1 LPAPAVPTT
10 KRTGGVLL
18 SLTLTVGGHQ
28 QWFINPPTPKRSYG
42 PSNMLFNNG
51 YTASNI
57 VPALSHAWDG
67 GIGMSDENDDGNMP
81 PPPPGLPPAPPEPPE
96 APPTPPTPPGL
107 EPPTPPTPPGLE
119 PPAPPEPPEA
129 PPAPPTPPGL
139 EPPAPP
145 EPPEAP
151 DAPPSPPG
159 LEPPAPPE
167 PPEAPAAPPAPP
179 GLEAPA
185 PPEPPEAPPAPP
197 GLEPSA
203 PPEMEDD
210 DDDLGDPMELL
221 GDFGADDAEDVDG
234 EEVAEPPMPP
244 GLDLL
249 APPEPP
255 AASEDEVPPAPPA
268 LDLLT
273 ADSGEEDASDDV
285 ADVVIGTGPSM
296 AGGKIRSAS
305 DVDAIPGHKL
315 VGTLEESEEVTL
327 TADGEMVK
335 QSVKGVLTL
344 KNPSDKDR
352 LWDIDVALN
361 DTDFADISSD
371 LPFSEL
377 EAGADQAVDYSVEG
391 PRMLCVRE
399 RIDTNP
405 SRNQER
411 SLSVERSADAQDIEL
426 ELEVENMSPV
436 QLNDIIVTRTFPIEI
451 QVSEGDGYEKQG
463 DTVTWNVGRLSSG
476 ESRKL
481 SIPTAVT
488 AEAVGAIDAGHAT
501 ATYAA
506 EATLS
511 GMNFNEV
518 DAHCRG
524 FSYMVVDEDER
535 PDNYRCQAVF
545 ENRSSFTVDLTKL
558 TVSQTGADEHLF
570 EVEDVEDDVLPDG
583 RWESGVKIVHST
595 EKPTFS
601 QELLYT
607 VLPRV
612 SQGTEGTVKLQP
624 LTIEVL
630 EAEVEKSYSIDVLRH
645 YRQTELMATM
655 DIENTGSATINLLRI
670 TDDIPGIFDAPDV
683 DSVKA
688 SIDGNELIRDQF
700 RIELKEGISLEEN
713 RTSPDGPGHTMLVTI
728 GTKGPI
734 GLAPGHKMCITY
746 PLVAPDPSP
755 ANDVV
760 AAPARIDFSSERF
773 GPVATRGLNVVPAV
787 RVTHR
792 KVNYDSGK
800 EVFPA
805 GGAGRYEAMIMFNN
819 RADSALKDVVIHDVI
834 PGAFELL
841 EWKVTSSDG
850 SDVKCDM
857 TEEATT
863 DGKKMSWNIGTV
875 SRGQRIEVTYEFKG
889 DAETGFKVSDAQE
902 IHGIDVGAEIEDDAP
917 PEALPMSEPDTEE
930 EDGGEE
936 EIEEE
941 AAEEVEEE
949 AEEESTEDEPE
960 EEVPEEDE
968 PEEVDEEIEEES
980 TVDEPE
986 EDDQMD
992 AALAKLT
999 GGDTN
1004 DSDGGTT
1011 EPTTCPICNAD
1022 VDAGMKMCPVCSY
1035 TF

>member
-1 LPAPAVPTT
+1 
-10 KRTGGVLL
+10 
-18 SLTLTVGGHQ
+18 
-28 QWFINPPTPKRSYG
+28 
-42 PSNMLFNNG
+42 
-51 YTASNI
+51 
-57 VPALSHAWDG
+57 
-67 GIGMSDENDDGNMP
+67 MSDENDDGNIP
-81 PPPPGLPPAPPEPPE
+81 PMPPGLPQAPPE
-96 APPTPPTPPGL
+96 APPAPPAPPGLVPPTPPTPPAPPGL
-107 EPPTPPTPPGLE
+107 EPPTPPTPP
-119 PPAPPEPPEA
+119 A
-129 PPAPPTPPGL
+129 PPGL

-145 EPPEAP
+145 EAPEAP
-151 DAPPSPPG
+151 PAPPEMAPPAPPG

-167 PPEAPAAPPAPP
+167 A
-179 GLEAPA
+179 
-185 PPEPPEAPPAPP
+185 PEAPPAPP
-197 GLEPSA
+197 EMA
-203 PPEMEDD
+203 PPAPPMM
-210 DDDLGDPMELL
+210 DDDLGDPLELL
-221 GDFGADDAEDVDG
+221 ADDSED
-234 EEVAEPPMPP
+234 EEIEMPEPPAPP

-255 AASEDEVPPAPPA
+255 APPGLDLPPLPEQPDDVEDATPPAPPG

-273 ADSGEEDASDDV
+273 QPAPSDEQVEEEAPAPPSFDLLGSSDD
-285 ADVVIGTGPSM
+285 AGEVIEQATTLTAPSM
-296 AGGKIRSAS
+296 AGGKIRSAA

-315 VGTLEESEEVTL
+315 VGTLSESENVTL
-327 TADGEMVK
+327 TADGDMVK
-335 QSVKGVLTL
+335 QSVKGILTL

-352 LWDIDVALN
+352 LWDIDVLLN
-361 DTDFADISSD
+361 NTDFSDIESD

-377 EAGADQAVDYSVEG
+377 EAGADETVGYSVDG

-411 SLSVERSADAQDIEL
+411 SLSLERSGDAQDIDL

-436 QLNDIIVTRTFPIEI
+436 QLNDIVVTRTFPIEI
-451 QVSEGDGYEKQG
+451 QVNDGDGYEKQG
-463 DTVTWNVGRLSSG
+463 DTVTWTVGRLASG
-476 ESRKL
+476 ESRTL

-488 AEAVGAIDAGHAT
+488 AQSVGAIDAGHAT

-506 EATLS
+506 DATLS
-511 GMNFNEV
+511 GMNFDEV

-558 TVSQTGADEHLF
+558 TVSQTGVEEHLF
-570 EVEDVEDDVLPDG
+570 EVDDVEDDVLPDG
-583 RWESGVKIVHST
+583 RWESDVKVVHST

-612 SQGTEGTVKLQP
+612 SQTTEGTVTLQP

-630 EAEVEKSYSIDVLRH
+630 EAEVQKSYSIDVLRH
-645 YRQTELMATM
+645 YRETELMATM

-670 TDDIPGIFDAPDV
+670 TDDIPGIFSAPDAE
-683 DSVKA
+683 SVKA
-688 SIDGNELIRDQF
+688 TIDGNELIRDQF
-700 RIELKEGISLEEN
+700 KIELKEGITLEEN
-713 RTSPDGPGHTMLVTI
+713 RTSPDGLGHTMLITI

-755 ANDVV
+755 SNDVV
-760 AAPARIDFSSERF
+760 AGPARIDFSSERY

-841 EWKVTSSDG
+841 EWKVVSSTGKTVD
-850 SDVKCDM
+850 CDM
-857 TEEATT
+857 VEDATT

-875 SRGQRIEVTYEFKG
+875 SRGERIEVTYEFKG
-889 DAETGFKVSDAQE
+889 DSETGFKVSDAQE
-902 IHGIDVGAEIEDDAP
+902 IHGIDVGAEIEDDEP
-917 PEALPMSEPDTEE
+917 PEALPMAESEDEE
-930 EDGGEE
+930 EVVETSDDDEHVE
-936 EIEEE
+936 SEEE
-941 AAEEVEEE
+941 AVEESDDDHEEDDEEVVEEVDDADDEE
-949 AEEESTEDEPE
+949 AEEDVEEPTEDSDDEIDSQE
-960 EEVPEEDE
+960 ENDA
-968 PEEVDEEIEEES
+968 D
-980 TVDEPE
+980 
-986 EDDQMD
+986 DDQMD

-999 GGDTN
+999 GGAAD
-1004 DSDGGTT
+1004 DSGD
-1011 EPTTCPICNAD
+1011 EVVEATTCPICSAD
-1022 VDAGMKMCPVCSY
+1022 VAPGMTMCPVCSY

>member
-1 LPAPAVPTT
+1 MDDDLGDPLD
-10 KRTGGVLL
+10 LL
-18 SLTLTVGGHQ
+18 
-28 QWFINPPTPKRSYG
+28 
-42 PSNMLFNNG
+42 
-51 YTASNI
+51 A
-57 VPALSHAWDG
+57 DD
-67 GIGMSDENDDGNMP
+67 SDEEEEEMP
-81 PPPPGLPPAPPEPPE
+81 E
-96 APPTPPTPPGL
+96 
-107 EPPTPPTPPGLE
+107 
-119 PPAPPEPPEA
+119 
-129 PPAPPTPPGL
+129 
-139 EPPAPP
+139 
-145 EPPEAP
+145 
-151 DAPPSPPG
+151 
-159 LEPPAPPE
+159 
-167 PPEAPAAPPAPP
+167 PPAPP
-179 GLEAPA
+179 GLDLPT
-185 PPEPPEAPPAPP
+185 PPESPEEEELDVPPA
-197 GLEPSA
+197 
-203 PPEMEDD
+203 
-210 DDDLGDPMELL
+210 
-221 GDFGADDAEDVDG
+221 
-234 EEVAEPPMPP
+234 PP

-249 APPEPP
+249 APPEVSDDE
-255 AASEDEVPPAPPA
+255 SEDVPPAPPD
-268 LDLLT
+268 LDLLAPSDT
-273 ADSGEEDASDDV
+273 SDDEPEDLPPAPPSFDLLGSADNQAEDIEEV
-285 ADVVIGTGPSM
+285 AAEPTPSM
-296 AGGKIRSAS
+296 AGGKIRSAV

-315 VGTLEESEEVTL
+315 VGTLSESETVTL
-327 TADGEMVK
+327 SADGEMVK
-335 QSVKGVLTL
+335 QSVKGVLAL

-352 LWDIDVALN
+352 LWDIDVLLN
-361 DTDFADISSD
+361 NTDFADIASD

-377 EAGADQAVDYSVEG
+377 EAGAEETVDYSVDG

-411 SLSVERSADAQDIEL
+411 SLSLERSGDAQEIDL
-426 ELEVENMSPV
+426 ELEVENLSPV
-436 QLNDIIVTRTFPIEI
+436 QLNDIVVSRTFPIEI
-451 QVSEGDGYEKQG
+451 QVNEGDGYEKQG
-463 DTVTWNVGRLSSG
+463 DTVTWTVGRLASG
-476 ESRKL
+476 ESRTL

-488 AEAVGAIDAGHAT
+488 AESVGAIDAGHAT
-501 ATYAA
+501 ATYSAD
-506 EATLS
+506 ATLS

-558 TVSQTGADEHLF
+558 TVSQTGVDEHLF
-570 EVEDVEDDVLPDG
+570 EVDDVEDDVLPDG
-583 RWESGVKIVHST
+583 RWESDVKVVHST

-612 SQGTEGTVKLQP
+612 SQTTQGTVTLQP

-645 YRQTELMATM
+645 YRETELVATM
-655 DIENTGSATINLLRI
+655 NIENTGSATINLLRI
-670 TDDIPGIFDAPDV
+670 TDDIPGIFSAPDAE
-683 DSVKA
+683 SVKA

-700 RIELKEGISLEEN
+700 RIELKEGITLEEN
-713 RTSPDGPGHTMLVTI
+713 RTSPDGPGHTMLITI

-734 GLAPGHKMCITY
+734 GLAPGHKMSITY

-760 AAPARIDFSSERF
+760 AGPARIDFSSERY

-841 EWKVTSSDG
+841 EWKVVSSTGNSVD
-850 SDVKCDM
+850 CDM
-857 TEEATT
+857 VEEATT

-875 SRGQRIEVTYEFKG
+875 SQGERIEVTYEFKG

-902 IHGIDVGAEIEDDAP
+902 IHGIDVGAEIEDDEAP
-917 PEALPMSEPDTEE
+917 EPLPMEPEVE
-930 EDGGEE
+930 
-936 EIEEE
+936 
-941 AAEEVEEE
+941 EEVEEE
-949 AEEESTEDEPE
+949 AEEEVVEDTE
-960 EEVPEEDE
+960 EESAEEADDE
-968 PEEVDEEIEEES
+968 HEEVGEEVDGEEDSTEEENQETTEDS
-980 TVDEPE
+980 DDDAESPEDSGE

-999 GGDTN
+999 GGA
-1004 DSDGGTT
+1004 SDGDGDGIV
-1011 EPTTCPICNAD
+1011 EATTCPICNAD
-1022 VDAGMKMCPVCSY
+1022 VAAGMTMCPVCSY

>member
-1 LPAPAVPTT
+1 
-10 KRTGGVLL
+10 
-18 SLTLTVGGHQ
+18 
-28 QWFINPPTPKRSYG
+28 
-42 PSNMLFNNG
+42 M
-51 YTASNI
+51 
-57 VPALSHAWDG
+57 
-67 GIGMSDENDDGNMP
+67 
-81 PPPPGLPPAPPEPPE
+81 
-96 APPTPPTPPGL
+96 
-107 EPPTPPTPPGLE
+107 
-119 PPAPPEPPEA
+119 
-129 PPAPPTPPGL
+129 
-139 EPPAPP
+139 
-145 EPPEAP
+145 
-151 DAPPSPPG
+151 
-159 LEPPAPPE
+159 
-167 PPEAPAAPPAPP
+167 
-179 GLEAPA
+179 
-185 PPEPPEAPPAPP
+185 
-197 GLEPSA
+197 
-203 PPEMEDD
+203 DD
-210 DDDLGDPMELL
+210 DDDLGDPLELL
-221 GDFGADDAEDVDG
+221 GDLGEDEADEDDG
-234 EEVAEPPMPP
+234 EDEAEPPMPP

-255 AASEDEVPPAPPA
+255 ATIEDEVPPAPPA

-273 ADSGEEDASDDV
+273 ADLGGEDASDDV
-285 ADVVIGTGPSM
+285 ANVVIETGPPM
-296 AGGKIRSAS
+296 AGGKIRSAT

-377 EAGADQAVDYSVEG
+377 EAGADESVDYSVEG

-436 QLNDIIVTRTFPIEI
+436 QLNDIVVSRTFPIEI

-488 AEAVGAIDAGHAT
+488 AEAVGSIDAGHAT

-506 EATLS
+506 DATLS

-583 RWESGVKIVHST
+583 RWESGVKVVHST

-612 SQGTEGTVKLQP
+612 SQGTEGTVTLQP

-655 DIENTGSATINLLRI
+655 DIENIGSATINLLRI

-760 AAPARIDFSSERF
+760 AAPARIDFSSERY

-841 EWKVTSSDG
+841 EWKVTTSDG
-850 SDVKCDM
+850 DTVKCDM

-902 IHGIDVGAEIEDDAP
+902 IHGIDVGAEIEDDEP
-917 PEALPMSEPDTEE
+917 PEALPMPEPETEE
-930 EDGGEE
+930 EGGEE
-936 EIEEE
+936 EVEAE
-941 AAEEVEEE
+941 AAEEVDEEV
-949 AEEESTEDEPE
+949 EEESTEDVPE
-960 EEVPEEDE
+960 EEAPEEMDEEAEEDSSEDE
-968 PEEVDEEIEEES
+968 PEEEA
-980 TVDEPE
+980 PE

-1004 DSDGGTT
+1004 DSDEGVTD
-1011 EPTTCPICNAD
+1011 PTTCPICNAD
-1022 VDAGMKMCPVCSY
+1022 VEAGMKMCPVCSY

>member
-1 LPAPAVPTT
+1 
-10 KRTGGVLL
+10 
-18 SLTLTVGGHQ
+18 
-28 QWFINPPTPKRSYG
+28 
-42 PSNMLFNNG
+42 M
-51 YTASNI
+51 
-57 VPALSHAWDG
+57 
-67 GIGMSDENDDGNMP
+67 M
-81 PPPPGLPPAPPEPPE
+81 
-96 APPTPPTPPGL
+96 
-107 EPPTPPTPPGLE
+107 
-119 PPAPPEPPEA
+119 
-129 PPAPPTPPGL
+129 
-139 EPPAPP
+139 
-145 EPPEAP
+145 
-151 DAPPSPPG
+151 
-159 LEPPAPPE
+159 
-167 PPEAPAAPPAPP
+167 
-179 GLEAPA
+179 
-185 PPEPPEAPPAPP
+185 
-197 GLEPSA
+197 
-203 PPEMEDD
+203 
-210 DDDLGDPMELL
+210 DDDLGDPLELL
-221 GDFGADDAEDVDG
+221 ADDSDD
-234 EEVAEPPMPP
+234 EEIEMPEPPAPP

-255 AASEDEVPPAPPA
+255 APPGLDLLAQSAPSDEQVEEETPAPPSF
-268 LDLLT
+268 DLLG
-273 ADSGEEDASDDV
+273 SSDDTGE
-285 ADVVIGTGPSM
+285 VIEQVTSVTTSM
-296 AGGKIRSAS
+296 AGGKIRSAA

-315 VGTLEESEEVTL
+315 VGTLSESESVTL
-327 TADGEMVK
+327 TADGDMVK
-335 QSVKGVLTL
+335 QSVKGILTL

-352 LWDIDVALN
+352 LWDIDVLLN
-361 DTDFADISSD
+361 NTDFSDIESD

-377 EAGADQAVDYSVEG
+377 EAGADETVGYSVDG

-411 SLSVERSADAQDIEL
+411 SLSLERSGDAQDIDL

-436 QLNDIIVTRTFPIEI
+436 QLNDIVVTRTFPIEI
-451 QVSEGDGYEKQG
+451 QVNDGDGYEKQG
-463 DTVTWNVGRLSSG
+463 DTVTWTVGRLASG
-476 ESRKL
+476 ESRTL

-488 AEAVGAIDAGHAT
+488 AQSVGAIDAGHAT

-506 EATLS
+506 DATLS

-558 TVSQTGADEHLF
+558 TVSQTGVDEHLF
-570 EVEDVEDDVLPDG
+570 EIDDVEDDVLPDG
-583 RWESGVKIVHST
+583 RWESDVKVVHST

-612 SQGTEGTVKLQP
+612 SQTTEGTVTLQP

-645 YRQTELMATM
+645 YRETELMATM

-670 TDDIPGIFDAPDV
+670 TDDIPGIFSAPDAE
-683 DSVKA
+683 SVKA
-688 SIDGNELIRDQF
+688 TIDGNELIRDQF
-700 RIELKEGISLEEN
+700 KIDLKEGITLEEN
-713 RTSPDGPGHTMLVTI
+713 RTSPDGPGHTMLITI

-755 ANDVV
+755 SNDVV
-760 AAPARIDFSSERF
+760 AGPARIDFSSERY

-841 EWKVTSSDG
+841 EWKVVSSTGKTVD
-850 SDVKCDM
+850 CDM
-857 TEEATT
+857 VEDATT

-875 SRGQRIEVTYEFKG
+875 SRGERIEVTYEFKG
-889 DAETGFKVSDAQE
+889 DSETGFKVSDAQE
-902 IHGIDVGAEIEDDAP
+902 IHGIDVGAEIEDDEP
-917 PEALPMSEPDTEE
+917 PEALPMAESEE
-930 EDGGEE
+930 EEVVETSDDDEHVE
-936 EIEEE
+936 SEEE
-941 AAEEVEEE
+941 AVEESDDDHEEDEEEVADEDDHADDEE
-949 AEEESTEDEPE
+949 AEEEVEEATEDSDDEIDSQ
-960 EEVPEEDE
+960 EDN
-968 PEEVDEEIEEES
+968 DA
-980 TVDEPE
+980 D
-986 EDDQMD
+986 DDQMD

-999 GGDTN
+999 GGAAD
-1004 DSDGGTT
+1004 DSGD
-1011 EPTTCPICNAD
+1011 EVVEATTCPICNAD
-1022 VDAGMKMCPVCSY
+1022 VAPGMTMCPVCSY

>member
-1 LPAPAVPTT
+1 
-10 KRTGGVLL
+10 
-18 SLTLTVGGHQ
+18 
-28 QWFINPPTPKRSYG
+28 
-42 PSNMLFNNG
+42 
-51 YTASNI
+51 
-57 VPALSHAWDG
+57 
-67 GIGMSDENDDGNMP
+67 MSDENDDGNMP
-81 PPPPGLPPAPPEPPE
+81 PAPPGM
-96 APPTPPTPPGL
+96 
-107 EPPTPPTPPGLE
+107 
-119 PPAPPEPPEA
+119 
-129 PPAPPTPPGL
+129 
-139 EPPAPP
+139 
-145 EPPEAP
+145 
-151 DAPPSPPG
+151 
-159 LEPPAPPE
+159 
-167 PPEAPAAPPAPP
+167 PPAPP
-179 GLEAPA
+179 GLDSLAPPAPPEAPPA

-197 GLEPSA
+197 GLGAPPEPPEAPPAPPAPPGLEAPPTPPAPPGLEAPPTPPAPPGLEPPAPPEAPPA
-203 PPEMEDD
+203 PPEMPEIDEDD
-210 DDDLGDPMELL
+210 DLLVDPMDLL
-221 GDFGADDAEDVDG
+221 DGMEEDVP
-234 EEVAEPPMPP
+234 EAPPEPPVMSEPPMPP

-249 APPEPP
+249 APPAPLEE
-255 AASEDEVPPAPPA
+255 SEEQEEAPPAPPS

-273 ADSGEEDASDDV
+273 PATEDDSDVGEPEEMVDSEH
-285 ADVVIGTGPSM
+285 SM
-296 AGGKIRSAS
+296 AGGKIRNAS

-315 VGTLEESEEVTL
+315 IGTLEESEDVTL
-327 TADGEMVK
+327 TPDGEMVK

-344 KNPSDKDR
+344 KNPSDTDR
-352 LWDIDVALN
+352 LWDIDVVLN
-361 DTDFADISSD
+361 DTDFSDIASE

-377 EAGADQAVDYSVEG
+377 ESGADQSVDYNVEG

-411 SLSVERSADAQDIEL
+411 SLSLERSGDAQDIEL
-426 ELEVENMSPV
+426 ELEVENMGPV
-436 QLNDIIVTRTFPIEI
+436 QLNGIVVTRTFPIEI
-451 QVSEGDGYEKQG
+451 QVSEGDGFEKQG
-463 DTVTWNVGRLSSG
+463 DTVTWSVGRLGSG
-476 ESRKL
+476 ESRTL
-481 SIPTAVT
+481 SIPTSVT

-501 ATYAA
+501 ATYSAD
-506 EATLS
+506 ATLS

-558 TVSQTGADEHLF
+558 TVSQTGIDENLF
-570 EVEDVEDDVLPDG
+570 EIDDVEDDVLPDG
-583 RWESGVKIVHST
+583 RWESDVEVVHST

-612 SQGTEGTVKLQP
+612 SQATEGNVTLQP

-630 EAEVEKSYSIDVLRH
+630 EAAVEKSYSVDVLRH
-645 YRQTELMATM
+645 YRQTELIATM

-670 TDDIPGIFDAPDV
+670 TDDIPGIFDAPDA

-713 RTSPDGPGHTMLVTI
+713 RTSPDGPGHTMLITI

-805 GGAGRYEAMIMFNN
+805 GGAGRYEAMIMFKN
-819 RADSALKDVVIHDVI
+819 RGDSGLENVVIHDVI

-841 EWKVTSSDG
+841 EWKVTSSG
-850 SDVKCDM
+850 GNIVKCDM
-857 TEEATT
+857 VEDATT

-875 SRGQRIEVTYEFKG
+875 SRDERIEVTYEFKG
-889 DAETGFKVSDAQE
+889 DPEIGFKVSDAQE
-902 IHGIDVGAEIEDDAP
+902 IHGIDVGAEIEDDESPA
-917 PEALPMSEPDTEE
+917 ELPSEQPTEE
-930 EDGGEE
+930 V
-936 EIEEE
+936 EEE
-941 AAEEVEEE
+941 AAEEEVEEE
-949 AEEESTEDEPE
+949 AAE
-960 EEVPEEDE
+960 EEVEEE
-968 PEEVDEEIEEES
+968 AADEES
-980 TVDEPE
+980 GD
-986 EDDQMD
+986 EDDEMD

-999 GGDTN
+999 GSSGSAES
-1004 DSDGGTT
+1004 DSSEARSCT
-1011 EPTTCPICNAD
+1011 ICNAE
-1022 VDAGMKMCPVCSY
+1022 VAAGLTQCPVCSF

>member
-1 LPAPAVPTT
+1 
-10 KRTGGVLL
+10 
-18 SLTLTVGGHQ
+18 
-28 QWFINPPTPKRSYG
+28 
-42 PSNMLFNNG
+42 
-51 YTASNI
+51 
-57 VPALSHAWDG
+57 
-67 GIGMSDENDDGNMP
+67 MSDEHDDANI
-81 PPPPGLPPAPPEPPE
+81 PPA
-96 APPTPPTPPGL
+96 
-107 EPPTPPTPPGLE
+107 PPGLE
-119 PPAPPEPPEA
+119 PPAPPGLV
-129 PPAPPTPPGL
+129 PPAPPGLVPPEAPPGL

-145 EPPEAP
+145 
-151 DAPPSPPG
+151 G
-159 LEPPAPPE
+159 LVPPA
-167 PPEAPAAPPAPP
+167 
-179 GLEAPA
+179 
-185 PPEPPEAPPAPP
+185 PPEAPPAPP
-197 GLEPSA
+197 EAPPA
-203 PPEMEDD
+203 PPEAPPAPPEAPPAPPEELEM
-210 DDDLGDPMELL
+210 DDLGDPMDLL
-221 GDFGADDAEDVDG
+221 SDMD
-234 EEVAEPPMPP
+234 EEISEASPEVSEPPMPPGLDLLAPSEPPMPPGLDLLAPSEPPMPP

-255 AASEDEVPPAPPA
+255 VDVEVEEDVPSAPPG
-268 LDLLT
+268 LDLLAPAT
-273 ADSGEEDASDDV
+273 EDESDGDDSSEGISETDPAL
-285 ADVVIGTGPSM
+285 
-296 AGGKIRSAS
+296 AGGKIRSTS
-305 DVDAIPGHKL
+305 DVDGIPGHKL
-315 VGTLEESEEVTL
+315 VGTLAETEDVIL
-327 TADGEMVK
+327 TPSGEMVK
-335 QSVKGVLTL
+335 QAVKGILTL
-344 KNPSDKDR
+344 KNPSNKDR
-352 LWDIDVALN
+352 LWDIDVVLSN
-361 DTDFADISSD
+361 TDFSDIGSD

-377 EAGADQAVDYSVEG
+377 EAEADQSVNYSVEG

-411 SLSVERSADAQDIEL
+411 SLSVERSGDAQDIEL
-426 ELEVENMSPV
+426 ELEVENMGPV
-436 QLNDIIVTRTFPIEI
+436 QLDGIVVTRTFPIEI
-451 QVSEGDGYEKQG
+451 QVSEGDGYDKQG
-463 DTVTWNVGRLSSG
+463 DTVTWSVGRLAAG
-476 ESRKL
+476 ESCTL

-501 ATYAA
+501 ATYTAD
-506 EATLS
+506 ATLS
-511 GMNFNEV
+511 GINFNEV

-558 TVSQTGADEHLF
+558 TVSQTDVDAHLF
-570 EVEDVEDDVLPDG
+570 EIDDVEDDVLPDG
-583 RWESGVKIVHST
+583 RWESDVKVVHST

-612 SQGTEGTVKLQP
+612 SQSTEGTVTLQP

-630 EAEVEKSYSIDVLRH
+630 EAAIEKSYSIDVLRH

-670 TDDIPGIFDAPDV
+670 TDDIPGIFTAPDA

-688 SIDGNELIRDQF
+688 SIDGNELIKDQF
-700 RIELKEGISLEEN
+700 RIELKDGISLEEN
-713 RTSPDGPGHTMLVTI
+713 RTSPDGPGHTMLITI

-746 PLVAPDPSP
+746 PLSAPDPSP

-819 RADSALKDVVIHDVI
+819 RADSALEDVVIHDI
-834 PGAFELL
+834 MPGAFELL
-841 EWKVTSSDG
+841 EWKVTSSG
-850 SDVKCDM
+850 GGIVKCDM
-857 TEEATT
+857 VEEATT

-875 SRGQRIEVTYEFKG
+875 SRGERIEVTYEFKG

-902 IHGIDVGAEIEDDAP
+902 IHGIDVGAEIEDEAP
-917 PEALPMSEPDTEE
+917 PEAIPIAKPEVVEDVEE
-930 EDGGEE
+930 ETVEELEDVEE
-936 EIEEE
+936 ETVEELEDVEEE
-941 AAEEVEEE
+941 TVEEVEDVEVAVEEVEDVEE
-949 AEEESTEDEPE
+949 ADVGGGADTDDE
-960 EEVPEEDE
+960 
-968 PEEVDEEIEEES
+968 
-980 TVDEPE
+980 
-986 EDDQMD
+986 MD

-999 GGDTN
+999 GATAPTES
-1004 DSDGGTT
+1004 DSSEVRSCT
-1011 EPTTCPICNAD
+1011 ICNAE
-1022 VDAGMKMCPVCSY
+1022 VAAGMTQCPVCAF

>member
-1 LPAPAVPTT
+1 
-10 KRTGGVLL
+10 
-18 SLTLTVGGHQ
+18 
-28 QWFINPPTPKRSYG
+28 
-42 PSNMLFNNG
+42 
-51 YTASNI
+51 
-57 VPALSHAWDG
+57 
-67 GIGMSDENDDGNMP
+67 MSDENDDGNIP
-81 PPPPGLPPAPPEPPE
+81 PPPPGLP
-96 APPTPPTPPGL
+96 T
-107 EPPTPPTPPGLE
+107 
-119 PPAPPEPPEA
+119 A
-129 PPAPPTPPGL
+129 PPAPPAPPGM
-139 EPPAPP
+139 
-145 EPPEAP
+145 
-151 DAPPSPPG
+151 D
-159 LEPPAPPE
+159 
-167 PPEAPAAPPAPP
+167 APPAPP
-179 GLEAPA
+179 GLDMPA

-197 GLEPSA
+197 GLEPPEAPPAPPDAPPAPPAPPGLEAPPAPPDAPPAPPGLEPPEAPPAPPDAPPAPPGLEPPEAPPA
-203 PPEMEDD
+203 PPEPPEAPPAPPGLEPPTPPMPPGLAEDD
-210 DDDLGDPMELL
+210 DDELGDPMDLL
-221 GDFGADDAEDVDG
+221 GDMAEDESEDAG
-234 EEVAEPPMPP
+234 DEGTPPAPP

-249 APPEPP
+249 APP
-255 AASEDEVPPAPPA
+255 APPA
-268 LDLLT
+268 ETEEEDMSPEAPPGLDLIAPPSPPEEEEEEEAPSAPPGLDLLT
-273 ADSGEEDASDDV
+273 PTDDV
-285 ADVVIGTGPSM
+285 EVEDSTEDVVDSDPEM

-315 VGTLEESEEVTL
+315 IGTLAESEDVTL
-327 TADGEMVK
+327 SPDGDMVK

-352 LWDIDVALN
+352 LWDIDVVLN
-361 DTDFADISSD
+361 DTTHSDIASD

-377 EAGADQAVDYSVEG
+377 EAGADHSVDYSVEG

-405 SRNQER
+405 ARNQER
-411 SLSVERSADAQDIEL
+411 SLSVERSADSQDIEL
-426 ELEVENMSPV
+426 ELEVENMGSV
-436 QLNDIIVTRTFPIEI
+436 QLNDIVVTRTFPIEI
-451 QVSEGDGYEKQG
+451 QVSEGDDYDKQG
-463 DTVTWNVGRLSSG
+463 DTVTWSVGRLSAG
-476 ESRKL
+476 ESRTL

-501 ATYAA
+501 ATYTA

-511 GMNFNEV
+511 GMNFSEV

-558 TVSQTGADEHLF
+558 TVTQTGADDNLF
-570 EVEDVEDDVLPDG
+570 EIDDVEDDVLPDG
-583 RWESGVKIVHST
+583 RWESDVEVVHST

-612 SQGTEGTVKLQP
+612 SQATEGSVTLQP

-630 EAEVEKSYSIDVLRH
+630 EAAVEKSYSIDVLRH
-645 YRQTELMATM
+645 YRQTDLIATM

-670 TDDIPGIFDAPDV
+670 TDDIPGIFSAPDV

-713 RTSPDGPGHTMLVTI
+713 RTSPDGPGHTMLITI

-746 PLVAPDPSP
+746 PLTAPDPSP

-819 RADSALKDVVIHDVI
+819 RADSAL
-834 PGAFELL
+834 
-841 EWKVTSSDG
+841 
-850 SDVKCDM
+850 
-857 TEEATT
+857 
-863 DGKKMSWNIGTV
+863 
-875 SRGQRIEVTYEFKG
+875 
-889 DAETGFKVSDAQE
+889 
-902 IHGIDVGAEIEDDAP
+902 
-917 PEALPMSEPDTEE
+917 
-930 EDGGEE
+930 
-936 EIEEE
+936 
-941 AAEEVEEE
+941 
-949 AEEESTEDEPE
+949 
-960 EEVPEEDE
+960 
-968 PEEVDEEIEEES
+968 
-980 TVDEPE
+980 
-986 EDDQMD
+986 
-992 AALAKLT
+992 
-999 GGDTN
+999 
-1004 DSDGGTT
+1004 
-1011 EPTTCPICNAD
+1011 
-1022 VDAGMKMCPVCSY
+1022 
-1035 TF
+1035 

>member
-1 LPAPAVPTT
+1 
-10 KRTGGVLL
+10 
-18 SLTLTVGGHQ
+18 
-28 QWFINPPTPKRSYG
+28 
-42 PSNMLFNNG
+42 
-51 YTASNI
+51 
-57 VPALSHAWDG
+57 
-67 GIGMSDENDDGNMP
+67 MSDENDDGNMP
-81 PPPPGLPPAPPEPPE
+81 PAPPGMPPAPPGLDSLAPPAPPEPPE
-96 APPTPPTPPGL
+96 APPAPPGL
-107 EPPTPPTPPGLE
+107 EAPPEPPEAPPAPPAPPGLE

-129 PPAPPTPPGL
+129 PPAPPEMPEIDEDDDLLVDPMDLLDGMD
-139 EPPAPP
+139 EDVPEAPP
-145 EPPEAP
+145 EPPVM
-151 DAPPSPPG
+151 S
-159 LEPPAPPE
+159 
-167 PPEAPAAPPAPP
+167 
-179 GLEAPA
+179 
-185 PPEPPEAPPAPP
+185 
-197 GLEPSA
+197 
-203 PPEMEDD
+203 
-210 DDDLGDPMELL
+210 
-221 GDFGADDAEDVDG
+221 
-234 EEVAEPPMPP
+234 EPPMPP

-249 APPEPP
+249 APPAPLEE
-255 AASEDEVPPAPPA
+255 SEEQEEAPPAPPS

-273 ADSGEEDASDDV
+273 PATEDDSDVGEPEEMVDSE
-285 ADVVIGTGPSM
+285 PSM
-296 AGGKIRSAS
+296 AGGKIRNAS

-315 VGTLEESEEVTL
+315 VGTLEESEDVTL
-327 TADGEMVK
+327 TPDGEMVK

-344 KNPSDKDR
+344 KNPSDTDR
-352 LWDIDVALN
+352 LWDIDVVLN
-361 DTDFADISSD
+361 DTDFSDIASD

-377 EAGADQAVDYSVEG
+377 ESGADQSVDYNVEG

-411 SLSVERSADAQDIEL
+411 SLSLERSGDAQDIEL
-426 ELEVENMSPV
+426 ELEVENMGPV
-436 QLNDIIVTRTFPIEI
+436 QLNGIVVTRTFPIEI
-451 QVSEGDGYEKQG
+451 QVSEGDGFEKQG
-463 DTVTWNVGRLSSG
+463 DTVTWSVGRLGSG
-476 ESRKL
+476 ESRTL
-481 SIPTAVT
+481 SIPTSVT

-501 ATYAA
+501 ATYNAD
-506 EATLS
+506 ATLS

-558 TVSQTGADEHLF
+558 TVSQTGIDENLF
-570 EVEDVEDDVLPDG
+570 EIDDVEDDVLPDG
-583 RWESGVKIVHST
+583 RWESDVEVVHST

-612 SQGTEGTVKLQP
+612 SQATEGNVTLQP

-630 EAEVEKSYSIDVLRH
+630 EAAVEKSYSVDVLRH
-645 YRQTELMATM
+645 YRQTELIATM

-670 TDDIPGIFDAPDV
+670 TDDIPGIFDAPDA

-713 RTSPDGPGHTMLVTI
+713 RTSPDGPGHTMLITI

-805 GGAGRYEAMIMFNN
+805 GGAGRYEAMIMFKN
-819 RADSALKDVVIHDVI
+819 RGDSGLENVVIHDVI

-841 EWKVTSSDG
+841 EWKVTSSG
-850 SDVKCDM
+850 GNIVKCDM
-857 TEEATT
+857 VEDATT

-875 SRGQRIEVTYEFKG
+875 SRDERIEVTYEFKG
-889 DAETGFKVSDAQE
+889 DPEIGFKVSDAQE
-902 IHGIDVGAEIEDDAP
+902 IHGIDVGAEIEDDESPA
-917 PEALPMSEPDTEE
+917 ELPSEQPTEE
-930 EDGGEE
+930 V
-936 EIEEE
+936 EEE
-941 AAEEVEEE
+941 AAEEEVEEE
-949 AEEESTEDEPE
+949 AAE
-960 EEVPEEDE
+960 EEVEEE
-968 PEEVDEEIEEES
+968 AADEES
-980 TVDEPE
+980 GD
-986 EDDQMD
+986 EDDEMD

-999 GGDTN
+999 GSSGSAES
-1004 DSDGGTT
+1004 DSSEARSCT
-1011 EPTTCPICNAD
+1011 ICNAE
-1022 VDAGMKMCPVCSY
+1022 VAAGLTQCPVCSF

>member
-1 LPAPAVPTT
+1 MTE
-10 KRTGGVLL
+10 
-18 SLTLTVGGHQ
+18 
-28 QWFINPPTPKRSYG
+28 
-42 PSNMLFNNG
+42 
-51 YTASNI
+51 
-57 VPALSHAWDG
+57 
-67 GIGMSDENDDGNMP
+67 ENDDGNIP
-81 PPPPGLPPAPPEPPE
+81 PAPPGLPPA
-96 APPTPPTPPGL
+96 
-107 EPPTPPTPPGLE
+107 PPGLE

-129 PPAPPTPPGL
+129 PPAPPGL

-151 DAPPSPPG
+151 
-159 LEPPAPPE
+159 PAPPE
-167 PPEAPAAPPAPP
+167 MDAD
-179 GLEAPA
+179 
-185 PPEPPEAPPAPP
+185 
-197 GLEPSA
+197 
-203 PPEMEDD
+203 EDL
-210 DDDLGDPMELL
+210 LGDPMDLL
-221 GDFGADDAEDVDG
+221 ADMADVAP
-234 EEVAEPPMPP
+234 EAPSEMPEPPMPP

-255 AASEDEVPPAPPA
+255 ELASTEGSEAEEAPPAPPS

-273 ADSGEEDASDDV
+273 PSLEDDSANAEPLPAEDITMDTAQSDE
-285 ADVVIGTGPSM
+285 PSL

-315 VGTLEESEEVTL
+315 VGMLEESENVTL
-327 TADGEMVK
+327 SPDGEMVK

-352 LWDIDVALN
+352 LWDIDVILN
-361 DTDFADISSD
+361 NTDYSDIGSD
-371 LPFSEL
+371 LPFAEL
-377 EAGADQAVDYSVEG
+377 EAGADQSVNYNVEG

-411 SLSVERSADAQDIEL
+411 SLSLERSGDAQDIEL
-426 ELEVENMSPV
+426 ELEVENMGSV
-436 QLNDIIVTRTFPIEI
+436 LLNDIVVTRTFPIEI

-463 DTVTWNVGRLSSG
+463 DTVTWSVGRLASG
-476 ESRKL
+476 ESRTL

-501 ATYAA
+501 ATYSA

-558 TVSQTGADEHLF
+558 TVSQTDIDEHLF
-570 EVEDVEDDVLPDG
+570 EVEDVEEDVLPDG
-583 RWESGVKIVHST
+583 RWESAVKVVHST

-612 SQGTEGTVKLQP
+612 SQSTEGNVTLQP

-630 EAEVEKSYSIDVLRH
+630 EAAVEKSYSVDVLRH
-645 YRQTELMATM
+645 YRQTELTATM

-670 TDDIPGIFDAPDV
+670 TDDLPGIFSAPDA

-700 RIELKEGISLEEN
+700 RIEIKEGISLEEN
-713 RTSPDGPGHTMLVTI
+713 RTSPDGPGHTMLITI

-755 ANDVV
+755 ANDVI

-819 RADSALKDVVIHDVI
+819 RADSALRDVVIHDVI

-841 EWKVTSSDG
+841 EWKVTSSG
-850 SDVKCDM
+850 GGIVKCDM
-857 TEEATT
+857 VEDATT

-875 SRGQRIEVTYEFKG
+875 SRGERIEVTYEFKG
-889 DAETGFKVSDAQE
+889 DPEIGFKVSDAQE
-902 IHGIDVGAEIEDDAP
+902 IHGIDVGAEIEDDEP
-917 PEALPMSEPDTEE
+917 PALPIESTPDTEE
-930 EDGGEE
+930 DADEE
-936 EIEEE
+936 VEEVTAEEVEEE

-949 AEEESTEDEPE
+949 AAEEVEEEIDEEVEDEAAE
-960 EEVPEEDE
+960 ETDDEDG
-968 PEEVDEEIEEES
+968 
-980 TVDEPE
+980 
-986 EDDQMD
+986 MD

-999 GGDTN
+999 GSSSSTES
-1004 DSDGGTT
+1004 DSSEARSCT
-1011 EPTTCPICNAD
+1011 ICNAE
-1022 VDAGMKMCPVCSY
+1022 VAAGMTQCPVCSF

>member
-1 LPAPAVPTT
+1 MPEIDEDDDLLVDPMDLLDGMEEDVP
-10 KRTGGVLL
+10 
-18 SLTLTVGGHQ
+18 
-28 QWFINPPTPKRSYG
+28 
-42 PSNMLFNNG
+42 
-51 YTASNI
+51 
-57 VPALSHAWDG
+57 
-67 GIGMSDENDDGNMP
+67 E
-81 PPPPGLPPAPPEPPE
+81 APPEPPVM
-96 APPTPPTPPGL
+96 
-107 EPPTPPTPPGLE
+107 
-119 PPAPPEPPEA
+119 
-129 PPAPPTPPGL
+129 
-139 EPPAPP
+139 
-145 EPPEAP
+145 
-151 DAPPSPPG
+151 S
-159 LEPPAPPE
+159 
-167 PPEAPAAPPAPP
+167 
-179 GLEAPA
+179 
-185 PPEPPEAPPAPP
+185 
-197 GLEPSA
+197 
-203 PPEMEDD
+203 
-210 DDDLGDPMELL
+210 
-221 GDFGADDAEDVDG
+221 
-234 EEVAEPPMPP
+234 EPPMPP

-249 APPEPP
+249 APPAPLEE
-255 AASEDEVPPAPPA
+255 SEEQEEAPPAPPS

-273 ADSGEEDASDDV
+273 PATEDDSDVGEPEEMVDSEH
-285 ADVVIGTGPSM
+285 SM
-296 AGGKIRSAS
+296 AGGKIRNAS

-315 VGTLEESEEVTL
+315 IGTLEESEDVTL
-327 TADGEMVK
+327 TPDGEMVK

-344 KNPSDKDR
+344 KNPSDTDR
-352 LWDIDVALN
+352 LWDIDVVLN
-361 DTDFADISSD
+361 DTDFSDIASE

-377 EAGADQAVDYSVEG
+377 ESGADQSVDYNVEG

-411 SLSVERSADAQDIEL
+411 SLSLERSGDAQDIEL
-426 ELEVENMSPV
+426 ELEVENMGPV
-436 QLNDIIVTRTFPIEI
+436 QLNGIVVTRTFPIEI
-451 QVSEGDGYEKQG
+451 QVSEGDGFEKQG
-463 DTVTWNVGRLSSG
+463 DTVTWSVGRLGSG
-476 ESRKL
+476 ESRTL
-481 SIPTAVT
+481 SIPTSVT

-501 ATYAA
+501 ATYSAD
-506 EATLS
+506 ATLS

-558 TVSQTGADEHLF
+558 TVSQTGIDENLF
-570 EVEDVEDDVLPDG
+570 EIDDVEDDVLPDG
-583 RWESGVKIVHST
+583 RWESDVEVVHST

-612 SQGTEGTVKLQP
+612 SQATEGNVTLQP

-630 EAEVEKSYSIDVLRH
+630 EAAVEKSYSVDVLRH
-645 YRQTELMATM
+645 YRQTELIATM

-670 TDDIPGIFDAPDV
+670 TDDIPGIFDAPDA

-713 RTSPDGPGHTMLVTI
+713 RTSPDGPGHTMLITI

-805 GGAGRYEAMIMFNN
+805 GGAGRYEAMIMFKN
-819 RADSALKDVVIHDVI
+819 RGDSGLENVVIHDVI

-841 EWKVTSSDG
+841 EWKVTSSG
-850 SDVKCDM
+850 GNIVKCDM
-857 TEEATT
+857 VEDATT

-875 SRGQRIEVTYEFKG
+875 SRDERIEVTYEFKG
-889 DAETGFKVSDAQE
+889 DPEIGFKVSDAQE
-902 IHGIDVGAEIEDDAP
+902 IHGIDVGAEIEDDESPA
-917 PEALPMSEPDTEE
+917 ELPSEQPTEE
-930 EDGGEE
+930 V
-936 EIEEE
+936 EEE
-941 AAEEVEEE
+941 AAEEEVEEE
-949 AEEESTEDEPE
+949 AAE
-960 EEVPEEDE
+960 EEVEEE
-968 PEEVDEEIEEES
+968 AAEEEVEEEAAEEEVEEEAAEEEVEEEAADEES
-980 TVDEPE
+980 GD
-986 EDDQMD
+986 EDDEMD

-999 GGDTN
+999 GSSGSAES
-1004 DSDGGTT
+1004 DSSEARSCT
-1011 EPTTCPICNAD
+1011 ICNAE
-1022 VDAGMKMCPVCSY
+1022 VAAGLTQCPVCSF

>member
-1 LPAPAVPTT
+1 M
-10 KRTGGVLL
+10 
-18 SLTLTVGGHQ
+18 
-28 QWFINPPTPKRSYG
+28 F
-42 PSNMLFNNG
+42 
-51 YTASNI
+51 
-57 VPALSHAWDG
+57 
-67 GIGMSDENDDGNMP
+67 
-81 PPPPGLPPAPPEPPE
+81 
-96 APPTPPTPPGL
+96 
-107 EPPTPPTPPGLE
+107 
-119 PPAPPEPPEA
+119 
-129 PPAPPTPPGL
+129 
-139 EPPAPP
+139 
-145 EPPEAP
+145 
-151 DAPPSPPG
+151 
-159 LEPPAPPE
+159 
-167 PPEAPAAPPAPP
+167 
-179 GLEAPA
+179 
-185 PPEPPEAPPAPP
+185 
-197 GLEPSA
+197 
-203 PPEMEDD
+203 DD
-210 DDDLGDPMELL
+210 DELGDPLELL
-221 GDFGADDAEDVDG
+221 GEASE
-234 EEVAEPPMPP
+234 EEVDEDDGGDPEPPMPP

-255 AASEDEVPPAPPA
+255 AASEDEAPPSPPA

-273 ADSGEEDASDDV
+273 SDSDAEEV
-285 ADVVIGTGPSM
+285 AEVIIETGPPM

-315 VGTLEESEEVTL
+315 MGTLEESEDATL

-335 QSVKGVLTL
+335 QSVKGLLTL

-352 LWDIDVALN
+352 LWDIDVVLN
-361 DTDFADISSD
+361 DTDYADITSD

-377 EAGADQAVDYSVEG
+377 EAGADQTLDYSVEG

-411 SLSVERSADAQDIEL
+411 SLSLERSGDAQDIEL

-436 QLNDIIVTRTFPIEI
+436 QLNDIVVSRTFPIEI

-463 DTVTWNVGRLSSG
+463 DTVTWNVGRLASG

-501 ATYAA
+501 ATYSA

-558 TVSQTGADEHLF
+558 TVSQTGADENLF

-583 RWESGVKIVHST
+583 RWESDVKVVHST

-612 SQGTEGTVKLQP
+612 SQGTEGTVTLQP

-645 YRQTELMATM
+645 YRQTELTATM

-670 TDDIPGIFDAPDV
+670 TDDIPGIFGAPDV

-819 RADSALKDVVIHDVI
+819 RADSALKDVVIHDII

-850 SDVKCDM
+850 GKVKCDM

-863 DGKKMSWNIGTV
+863 DGKKMSWHIGTV
-875 SRGQRIEVTYEFKG
+875 SRGERIEVIYEFKG

-902 IHGIDVGAEIEDDAP
+902 IHGIDVGAEIEDDEP
-917 PEALPMSEPDTEE
+917 PESLPMPEPETEE
-930 EDGGEE
+930 EVEESEGEE
-936 EIEEE
+936 ESPEDEPEEESPEDEPEEE
-941 AAEEVEEE
+941 AAEEEVAE
-949 AEEESTEDEPE
+949 AEEEPSEDEPE
-960 EEVPEEDE
+960 EEAA
-968 PEEVDEEIEEES
+968 
-980 TVDEPE
+980 E

-999 GGDTN
+999 GGDTD
-1004 DSDGGTT
+1004 DSGEGIT
-1011 EPTTCPICNAD
+1011 EPTSCPICNAD
-1022 VDAGMKMCPVCSY
+1022 VEAGMKMCPVCSY
-1035 TF
+1035 SF